1 MPLRSGEHRVDVVE
15 SLADVQRRVAPGLQ
29 ELGVEE
35 RIVRQE
41 DLPGPHEGRHLLQA
55 RQVAVDGGSDSII
68 GAASTAVIGAAGQTA
83 TRISGLPSII
93 MADGPAGLRLAP
105 TYGVD
110 AEGPFSLGDSSPPAT
125 FLEIVDDV
133 GREALGIADA
143 PEPREPAE
151 IREQYTIAV
160 PIGTALARSG
170 NPVLAQRLGDVVG
183 AEMERFGIAPA
194 FNLRRCVLCG
204 RNVEYLSEGPLLAG
218 RIAAAVT
225 RGVQYL
231 RAPPQPPPS
240 RPATSSSCPEA
251 RRTGRTSWPRS
262 DGGSDGRPSAGRS
275 ESDDGGVGLTRA
287 ELERR
292 AARVIRMA
300 RGLAGPGGRIRE
312 EIEAGRLLGQE
323 QGWICTADVRA
334 HFARK
339 AADGM

>member
-15 SLADVQRRVAPGLQ
+15 PLADVHRRVAPGLQ

-55 RQVAVDGGSDSII
+55 RQVAVDGGSDAI
-68 GAASTAVIGAAGQTA
+68 IGAAGQTP
-83 TRISGLPSII
+83 TRIPGLPSVI

-110 AEGPFSLGDSSPPAT
+110 AEGPFSLGDSSLPAT
-125 FLEIVDDV
+125 FLELMDDA

-143 PEPREPAE
+143 PEPREPTE
-151 IREQYTIAV
+151 IREQYTTAI
-160 PIGTALARSG
+160 PIGTALAQSW
-170 NPVLAQRLGDVVG
+170 NPVLAQWLGDVVG
-183 AEMERFGIAPA
+183 AEMERFGIHLWLAPA

-204 RNVEYLSEGPLLAG
+204 CNVEYLSEDPLLAG

-231 RAPPQPPPS
+231 RATPQQPPS

-251 RRTGRTSWPRS
+251 RRTGRISWPRS
-262 DGGSDGRPSAGRS
+262 GGGATLGHR
-275 ESDDGGVGLTRA
+275 
-287 ELERR
+287 
-292 AARVIRMA
+292 
-300 RGLAGPGGRIRE
+300 PGGPSRM
-312 EIEAGRLLGQE
+312 
-323 QGWICTADVRA
+323 TAVWA
-334 HFARK
+334 
-339 AADGM
+339 

>member
-1 MPLRSGEHRVDVVE
+1 
-15 SLADVQRRVAPGLQ
+15 
-29 ELGVEE
+29 
-35 RIVRQE
+35 
-41 DLPGPHEGRHLLQA
+41 
-55 RQVAVDGGSDSII
+55 
-68 GAASTAVIGAAGQTA
+68 
-83 TRISGLPSII
+83 

-262 DGGSDGRPSAGRS
+262 DGGGERRSAIGWAERVRRRRCGPDARRARETGRPRHPH
-275 ESDDGGVGLTRA
+275 
-287 ELERR
+287 
-292 AARVIRMA
+292 
-300 RGLAGPGGRIRE
+300 GPGACWPWRPD
-312 EIEAGRLLGQE
+312 
-323 QGWICTADVRA
+323 T
-334 HFARK
+334 
-339 AADGM
+339 